1 MKNISK
7 YGFIILLSAAG
18 YILFFAMT
26 KAGANP
32 FLVYAALNLL
42 FIPGHIVY
50 SRREKTKTELVIDG
64 LRQKLKEAENLI
76 TELKKN
82 SETTATVSKSLNS
95 NISTIIDEFNW
106 LLDKAAE
113 VGKLTDE
120 QKSIIHTAAEEVR
133 EIVNSIASLGSHISK
148 KVKHFERSAEE
159 LSRMTEETGRIKDLS
174 RETRLFSDT
183 LHQKIYQ
190 AEKSIKDSSEAINE
204 IEKSAEAVREI
215 TGAITD
221 ISDQTNLLAMNAA
234 IEAAHAGEKGRGFAV
249 VAGEVRKLAV
259 VSAERAR
266 DIEILLKQ
274 MEDKINNGKK
284 LSGQTGEMFESI
296 TSSIDTTIDRMNALS
311 SSIGKQND
319 LALAITPEIKM
330 LSKDIMEL
338 ENIADSHASRSMELG
353 RLTDSLS
360 ALSDKIH
367 EGEKLMIAKD
377 HDILNLLVE
386 GKKTSE
392 RISNSIDT

>member
-7 YGFIILLSAAG
+7 YGFIILLFTAG
-18 YILFFAMT
+18 YVLFLTMT
-26 KAGANP
+26 KAGADP
-32 FLVYAALNLL
+32 IIVYPVLNLL
-42 FIPGHIVY
+42 FISGYMAY
-50 SRREKTKTELVIDG
+50 SRKERIKTELATNE
-64 LRQKLKEAENLI
+64 LKRKLKEAENLI
-76 TELKKN
+76 TELREN
-82 SETTATVSKSLNS
+82 AETTAHVSKSLNN
-95 NISTIIDEFNW
+95 NISTVIDEFNW

-120 QKSIIHTAAEEVR
+120 QKSIIHKAAEEVR

-190 AEKSIKDSSEAINE
+190 AEKSIKDSGEAINE
-204 IEKSAEAVREI
+204 IEKAAESVREI

-319 LALAITPEIKM
+319 LAMAITPEIKM
-330 LSKDIMEL
+330 LSKDILEL
-338 ENIADSHASRSMELG
+338 ENIADGHASKSMELG

-360 ALSDKIH
+360 TLSHKIH

-377 HDILNLLVE
+377 HDILNLLMKGQQTAE
-386 GKKTSE
+386 G
-392 RISNSIDT
+392 ISNSIDT